1 MYPIDLEA
9 GSKVL
14 VIPYRILLDSKDN
27 SLKITKDDFSQK
39 EVVIFKDELI
49 LEEKSTKEYE
59 DNLTVYKVVAKNK
72 KIKHL

>member
-1 MYPIDLEA
+1 MYQIDLEA
-9 GSKVL
+9 DSKVL

-39 EVVIFKDELI
+39 EVVIFEDELI